1 MAVFYNL
8 FLIPRRREM
17 ASDLKDRIEKSIE
30 NLVTLEIV
38 TAVGQVQFDGKEGCE
53 KTNLPDLDYS
63 KDYKVILTKIDLL
76 QGDIKTVYDEAF
88 VNGEYE
94 NLKAYHAAREKE
106 GYGIIEKNVAAL
118 EKLLNLIKDHL

>member
-1 MAVFYNL
+1 
-8 FLIPRRREM
+8 M
-17 ASDLKDRIEKSIE
+17 ASDLKDKIVKSIE

-38 TAVGQVQFDGKEGCE
+38 TAVGHVRFDDEDGKEG
-53 KTNLPDLDYS
+53 TNLPDLDYS
-63 KDYKVILTKIDLL
+63 KDHKVILTKIDLL
-76 QGDIKTVYDEAF
+76 QGDIKTIYDEEF

-118 EKLLNLIKDHL
+118 EKLLNLVKNNLQE